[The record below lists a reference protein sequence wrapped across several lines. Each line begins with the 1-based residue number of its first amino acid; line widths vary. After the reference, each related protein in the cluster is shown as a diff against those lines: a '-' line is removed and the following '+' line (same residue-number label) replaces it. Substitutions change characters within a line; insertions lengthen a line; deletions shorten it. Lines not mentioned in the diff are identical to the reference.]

1 MLLVD
6 WQIKERIEQGNLK
19 ITPYDEKLIQPNS
32 IDVLLGDE
40 FVWYEDSDDVID
52 PYSKESLMKYINRQK
67 SEYIDIKPQEFYLA
81 ETVET
86 FSLPSNIVGS
96 IEGKSSLARLGIT
109 VHQTGGWIDAGFS
122 GTITLEIG
130 NINSRP
136 VRLYAGMPI
145 GQMVFHE
152 TDHSEVPYYKKKT
165 AKYLNQ
171 SGPTPSK
178 FYENKKAIDK

>member
-6 WQIKERIEQGNLK
+6 WQIKDRIEQGVLK
-19 ITPYDEKLIQPNS
+19 INPFNGNLIQPNS

-40 FVWYEDSDDVID
+40 FVWYERSDDVID
-52 PYSKESLMKYINRQK
+52 PYSKESLMRHLNRQK
-67 SEYIDIKPQEFYLA
+67 CEYIDIKPQEFYLA

-86 FSLPSNIVGS
+86 FCLPANIVGS

-122 GTITLEIG
+122 GSITLEIG
-130 NINSRP
+130 NFNSRP
-136 VRLYAGMPI
+136 GRYYGGMPI
-145 GQMVFHE
+145 ETMVIHE
-152 TDHSEVPYYKKKT
+152 TYPSEVPYFMKKS

-178 FYENKKAIDK
+178 FYENRKATIK